1 MAGYGGSVEH
11 ERNGGKVIARRRADH
26 PGGMRGAVSGPS
38 GGALGIIECAAA
50 QSITPPLF
58 STRFNT
64 VALAQRDTHGLSVG
78 AQKVALA
85 SALLW
90 TFRTRTDIYNLLG
103 QMGLKGEDGQ
113 GITAA
118 MFKSA
123 VQEIKDQGLLIEGPP
138 HAGTFQLA
146 DSLRAPLYRR
156 LLESAA
162 KNELADLVA
171 AFDRIDTSR
180 MGYYWSGAS
189 QASTVAFV
197 RAKLFSGAAPEE
209 VNRIHDAVGRMLDW
223 NEIITQAALLGFDG
237 PTFERICAQ
246 WRWQFAY
253 QAVASVC
260 LYWSEAFLPVAD
272 WSIGQ
277 LAARKREVP
286 EALRLVLAD
295 LALQRGDAALA
306 RAALQGLNNGMS
318 AAIHAGML
326 IIDGQWAAG
335 KTAFEAAIKQ
345 RQIDVGARKRIF
357 PLSVAWLYPLALLAQ
372 STPKHLETAR
382 KFCIAEAGT
391 RNPDPDDAWGRWVH
405 AINVRLGDA
414 RIDPA
419 AFVLKP
425 GSYGRYGYDDLWRI
439 LLAAWMGADAVGI
452 KAAGAKAL
460 PEWRQMIHSVR
471 ERLQA
476 CKFDVLKRMVDCAE
490 AVLDGREPPS
500 VFFVAGPGEQWRDV
514 LTALQALGAGDI
526 TPEAG
531 VEKTRVVWEIR
542 LGKQGSLEAIAPLE
556 QKRGLRGWSKPK
568 ALSLSKIARNERLPP
583 WDAKVARALR
593 GDRRYARH
601 FTLDR
606 AAAIVALVGH
616 PAVTM
621 ASAPDQMIDLVEGTP
636 ELEVVRQG
644 ERFVMRIE
652 PPLRPETDAENR
664 YYMDGDERRE
674 AEALRLISLVQDSAQ
689 RVRLVR
695 FTAAQRRAA
704 QLVSGRFA
712 VPANAHAEMDK
723 ALRALAGHFQVHAD
737 AAQAATQV
745 ASDSRLRAELAPVG
759 EHLSLRLVVAPLG
772 IGGPRLAPATGRMRL
787 MAAIGGDTVGTERD
801 LEAER
806 AHLDSVLDALPF
818 LDSGE
823 DGSEWI
829 IEDPEQAL
837 GLVEILPTLT
847 AIAAVDWPKGKSV
860 RVLTLDVR
868 QVGIK
873 VSREHDWF
881 RVSGQATLDEGL
893 VLQLGS
899 LLAATGGK
907 SRFVPMGDGVYAAL
921 TRSLR
926 QKLTDLAA
934 VVESDREGAR
944 VPALAAAWLDEIL
957 DGTELDA
964 SANFRKAIDSLRAAQ
979 AIQPTV
985 PKSLQTELRP
995 YQEDGYQWAIRLAAA
1010 GLGGILADDMGLG
1023 KTLQALGVMLERAAG
1038 GAALV
1043 LAPTSVCGN
1052 WLAETLRFAPSLNV
1066 RIYGEGGESERE
1078 QQITGAGPQ
1087 DVLIVSYTLLQL
1099 AQERFAART
1108 WHTLVADEAQAIKN
1122 SAAKRSQAVF
1132 DLQADFRLALS
1143 GTPIENRLAELW
1155 SIMRFVNPGLLGTL
1169 NRFNER
1175 FAGPIE
1181 RNRDRDAQHVLKRL
1195 IAPFVLRRTK
1205 AEVLQELPP
1214 RTELV
1219 LSVTPEAPEAAHY
1232 EALRRQ
1238 AVSAATN
1245 TLNSV
1250 PVAQARFNILA
1261 QLMRLRRAA
1270 CDPRLANPEFGIT
1283 GAKVQA
1289 FAELATEL
1297 TANGHKTL
1305 VFSQFVD
1312 FLNLLRAPLD
1322 TAGIRYQ
1329 YLVGSTPAAERSRR
1343 IAAFQAGEG
1352 ELFLI
1357 SLKAGG
1363 FGLNLTAADYVVIT
1377 DPWWNPAAEDQAMGR
1392 AHRIGQL
1399 RPVTVYR
1406 LVTKGTVEE
1415 RIVDLHHD
1423 KRALADGILSDSDTA
1438 ALPSTEDLVA
1448 LIRGR

>member
-1 MAGYGGSVEH
+1 
-11 ERNGGKVIARRRADH
+11 
-26 PGGMRGAVSGPS
+26 
-38 GGALGIIECAAA
+38 
-50 QSITPPLF
+50 
-58 STRFNT
+58 
-64 VALAQRDTHGLSVG
+64 
-78 AQKVALA
+78 
-85 SALLW
+85 
-90 TFRTRTDIYNLLG
+90 
-103 QMGLKGEDGQ
+103 
-113 GITAA
+113 
-118 MFKSA
+118 
-123 VQEIKDQGLLIEGPP
+123 
-138 HAGTFQLA
+138 
-146 DSLRAPLYRR
+146 
-156 LLESAA
+156 
-162 KNELADLVA
+162 
-171 AFDRIDTSR
+171 
-180 MGYYWSGAS
+180 
-189 QASTVAFV
+189 
-197 RAKLFSGAAPEE
+197 
-209 VNRIHDAVGRMLDW
+209 
-223 NEIITQAALLGFDG
+223 
-237 PTFERICAQ
+237 
-246 WRWQFAY
+246 
-253 QAVASVC
+253 
-260 LYWSEAFLPVAD
+260 
-272 WSIGQ
+272 
-277 LAARKREVP
+277 
-286 EALRLVLAD
+286 
-295 LALQRGDAALA
+295 
-306 RAALQGLNNGMS
+306 
-318 AAIHAGML
+318 ML
-326 IIDGQWAAG
+326 IVNGKWTAG

-345 RQIDVGARKRIF
+345 RQIDIGAASAIF
-357 PLSVAWLYPLALLAQ
+357 PLSVAWLYPFALLAHA
-372 STPKHLETAR
+372 TPKHLETAR
-382 KFCIAEAGT
+382 KFCIGEAGT
-391 RNPDPDDAWGRWVH
+391 RDPNPHDAWGRWVH

-414 RIDPA
+414 RFDPA
-419 AFVLKP
+419 VFVLKP
-425 GSYGRYGYDDLWRI
+425 KSHGGRYGHDDLWRI
-439 LLAAWMGADAVGI
+439 LLAAWMGADAIGI
-452 KAAGAKAL
+452 KPGGGTSV
-460 PEWRQMIHSVR
+460 PEWRQMIQLVR
-471 ERLQA
+471 ARVQL
-476 CKFDVLKRMVDCAE
+476 CKFDALKRMLDCAE

-500 VFFVAGPGEQWRDV
+500 AFFVAGAGEQWRDV
-514 LTALQALGAGDI
+514 LTALQALGSGDV

-531 VEKTRVVWEIR
+531 AEKTRLVWTIR
-542 LGKQGSLEAIAPLE
+542 LGKQGSLEEITALE
-556 QKRGLRGWSKPK
+556 QKRGPRGWSKPK

-593 GDRRYARH
+593 VERNYAKRY
-601 FTLDR
+601 TLDR

-616 PAVTM
+616 PAVAM
-621 ASAPDQMIDLVEGTP
+621 ADAPEQLIDLVEGTP
-636 ELEVVRQG
+636 ELEVLRQG

-652 PPLRPETDAENR
+652 PPLRPDAEVQNR

-689 RVRLVR
+689 RLRLVR

-712 VPANAHAEMDK
+712 VPADAHAEMDK

-759 EHLSLRLVVAPLG
+759 DNLSLRLVVAPLG
-772 IGGPRLAPATGRMRL
+772 SGGPRLAPATGRMRL

-801 LEAER
+801 LKAER
-806 AHLDSVLDALPF
+806 AHLDAVIDALPF
-818 LDSGE
+818 LDNGE
-823 DGSEWI
+823 EGGEWI

-837 GLVEILPTLT
+837 GLVETLPTLG

-873 VSREHDWF
+873 VSRERDWF

-926 QKLTDLAA
+926 QKLSDLAA

-944 VPALAAAWLDEIL
+944 VPTLAAAWLDEIL

-964 SANFRKAIDSLRAAQ
+964 GADFRKAIERLRAAQ
-979 AIQPTV
+979 AIAPIV
-985 PKSLQTELRP
+985 PKSLQTDLRP

-1038 GAALV
+1038 GATLV
-1043 LAPTSVCGN
+1043 IAPTSVCGN

-1066 RIYGEGGESERE
+1066 RIYGEGGDSDRE
-1078 QQITGAGPQ
+1078 QHITGAGPQ

-1099 AQERFAART
+1099 AQERFAARS

-1122 SAAKRSQAVF
+1122 SAAKRAQAVF
-1132 DLQADFRLALS
+1132 ELAADFRLALS

-1155 SIMRFVNPGLLGTL
+1155 SIMRFANPGLLGTL

-1238 AVSAATN
+1238 AVSAATD
-1245 TLNSV
+1245 TLNKV

-1270 CDPRLANPEFGIT
+1270 CDPRLASPEFGIT

-1312 FLNLLRAPLD
+1312 FLQILRAPLD

-1329 YLVGSTPAAERSRR
+1329 YLDGSTPAAERSRR

-1423 KRALADGILSDSDTA
+1423 KRALADGILSDGDAA